1 MPELAYV
8 NGVFTD
14 LCDAKVSVEDRGFQ
28 FGDGVYEVVVSHS
41 GRIFLLEQHMRRL
54 KGSLEAIQIA
64 YDLAANPLEPI
75 IAEGI
80 QRSGLTDAMV
90 YIQITRGVAPRSH
103 TIPKRITPTL
113 VMTFKPFPE
122 IPDEV
127 RRRGAAIM
135 TMRDTRWTKCY
146 IKAITLLPNVLAKT
160 EAVHRGFDDAL
171 FVDDAGQVRECT
183 SANVFLVSDR
193 QIVSPP
199 RTEAVLH
206 GITQAFLFE
215 CAAAAGC
222 RVAEQSFDVDALIHA
237 DEVFVSSSLV
247 EVLGVTSIDGH
258 QIADGSVG
266 PMTQRLLDEYRKQIR
281 RPAEQVAP

>member
-14 LCDAKVSVEDRGFQ
+14 LCDAKVAIEDRGYQ

-41 GRIFLLEQHMRRL
+41 GRTFLLKQHLKRL
-54 KGSLEAIQIA
+54 QGSLEAIRIA
-64 YDLAANPLEPI
+64 YDLKANPLEPI

-80 QRSGLTDAMV
+80 KRSGLTDAMV
-90 YIQITRGVAPRSH
+90 YIQITRGVAPRCH
-103 TIPKRITPTL
+103 TIPERITPTL

-122 IPDEV
+122 VPEEL
-127 RRRGAAIM
+127 RRRGARIM
-135 TMRDTRWTKCY
+135 TMRDTRWAKCY

-171 FVDDAGQVRECT
+171 FVDEAGRVRACT
-183 SANVFLVSDR
+183 SANVFLVSDGR
-193 QIVSPP
+193 IISPP

-215 CAAAAGC
+215 CAAVAGC
-222 RVAEQSFDVDALIHA
+222 RVAEQPFDVDALIHS

-266 PMTQRLLDEYRKQIR
+266 PMTRRLLDEYRKQIR
-281 RPAEQVAP
+281 RPAEQVTP